1 MIEGLCSA
9 VARWAGAQSDI
20 TAVAVVGSHAIGNAK
35 PGSDVDLVIIT
46 ARPQCYLDDT
56 GWTAMFGVVDRQALE
71 DWGKVKSLR
80 VWYAGGPEV
89 EFGFTT
95 SEWVVYPIDAG
106 TRRVIS
112 EGIKILFDRE
122 AWLAS
127 AIRRSLPHAL
137 DGQE

>member
-1 MIEGLCSA
+1 MIDGLCSA
-9 VARWAGAQSDI
+9 VARWARARSDVM
-20 TAVAVVGSHAIGNAK
+20 ALALVGSHARGSAK
-35 PGSDVDLVIIT
+35 PTSDVDFVII
-46 ARPQCYLDDT
+46 AAHPQRYLDDT
-56 GWTAMFGVVDRQALE
+56 CWTATFGVAAGQALE
-71 DWGKVKSLR
+71 DWGKVQSLR

-95 SEWVVYPIDAG
+95 SEWVAYPMDAG
-106 TRRVIS
+106 TRRVIA